1 MKRLFFV
8 VLALVV
14 SAGFVLAS
22 GGAEAAGSTGGAQ
35 LNPPGTYPIT
45 KQPTSFTAVTIYG
58 TNESS
63 GKPGDSKFSAYLEKL
78 TNVKVIYKDVI
89 DSSIATEKINLMLA
103 SGDLP
108 DAILTPWNINVQQA
122 FIYGS
127 QGTFLALNDLI
138 KERMPGLAGQ
148 YQKFPNYA
156 KQLTAPDGKMYAFPY
171 LEAGCFHCTMSMKFW
186 VYQPWLTKL
195 GLKAPTTTEEMYSM
209 LKAFKTKD
217 PNGNGLA
224 DEIPLNGSSG
234 GWNGLPI
241 TFLMNAFTYT
251 NTGNYMKNEG
261 GKVTFVPVSNEWR
274 EGLKYIN
281 RLYKE
286 GLIAP
291 EIFVQKLDQCTAQV
305 ENPSVPLVG
314 SFAAGWYGVFTVNGG
329 GTGRFADF
337 QPISPVAGPTGL
349 RQASFNQQAA
359 NPHTFITKVAKDPK
373 VIASWVDWYYQEPV
387 QVKIDLSWDFSEE
400 GKGWRYLTADEKKLG
415 MVSRDGLPAE
425 TMPLG
430 YVKQYGKDKYDDG
443 ITRSSPRWGWRDF
456 GGMPIEWAKDPSK
469 QEWRL
474 MVATRDIMAPFKAE
488 KSMPP
493 NLVFPAAVQQEF
505 ADLQTAL
512 TGATGAVMQWTT
524 EFILGTKNVNDDAEW
539 QKYLAEMKR
548 AGYERYEKIWSDV
561 VKGAGY

>member
-1 MKRLFFV
+1 MKRLILV
-8 VLALVV
+8 LLALVV
-14 SAGFVLAS
+14 SAGFLFA
-22 GGAEAAGSTGGAQ
+22 GGQADKAGATGSDAV

-58 TNESS
+58 PNESS

-108 DAILTPWNINVQQA
+108 DAILTPWNISVQQA
-122 FIYGS
+122 YIYGS
-127 QGTFLALNDLI
+127 QGTFIPLNDLI

-148 YQKFPNYA
+148 YQKFPDYA
-156 KQLTAPDGKMYAFPY
+156 KQMTSPDGKMYAYPY
-171 LEAGCFHCTMSMKFW
+171 LEAGCFHCTMSSKFW
-186 VYQPWLTKL
+186 IYQPWLTKL
-195 GLKAPTTTEEMYSM
+195 GLKAPTTTDEMYNM
-209 LKAFKTKD
+209 LKAFKTRD

-241 TFLMNAFTYT
+241 TFMMNAFTYT
-251 NTGNYMKNEG
+251 NTGNYMKLEG
-261 GKVTFVPVSNEWR
+261 GKVTFVPVTNEWR
-274 EGLKYIN
+274 EGLKYMN

-286 GLIAP
+286 GLMAP

-337 QPISPVAGPTGL
+337 QPISPIAGPTGL
-349 RQASFNQQAA
+349 RQAMVTWQSVA
-359 NPHTFITKVAKDPK
+359 PHTFITKVAKQPK

-387 QVKIDLSWDFSEE
+387 QVKIDLSWDFAQE
-400 GKGWRYLTADEKKLG
+400 GVNYRYATAEEKKTL
-415 MVSRDGLPAE
+415 VSRDGLPAE
-425 TMPLG
+425 TIPIG

-443 ITRSSPRWGWRDF
+443 ITRSSPRWGWRDW
-456 GGMPIEWAKDPSK
+456 GGMPAEWASDPSK

-474 MVATRDIMAPFKAE
+474 MVATRDLMKPFEAK

-493 NLVFPAAVQQEF
+493 NLVFAANVQQEF
-505 ADLQTAL
+505 ADIQTAL
-512 TGATGAVMQWTT
+512 VGATGAVMQWTT
-524 EFILGTKNVNDDAEW
+524 EFIIGTKNVADDAEW
-539 QKYLAEMKR
+539 SRFLAEMKR
-548 AGYERYEKIWSDV
+548 AGYERYEKIWSDT
-561 VKGAGY
+561 VKAAGY